1 MSLII
6 PNNEQLKLAVKYTL
20 QILITI
26 FIALE
31 ISIPPNPYKIH
42 LLILLISIIALKYN
56 ITSRIINTFEKYYH
70 IITRT

>member
-31 ISIPPNPYKIH
+31 ISIPPNPYKMH